1 VRNPHDVILTPVLSE
16 KSTTAMAQDKFTFL
30 VARDA
35 TRSEIRDAVEAVFKV
50 RVKSVNT
57 QNRKGKLRRMGAH
70 VGRKPDTKKAVV
82 TLEPGQ
88 RIPFFEGLTK

>member
-1 VRNPHDVILTPVLSE
+1 MRTAHDVILTPVLSE
-16 KSTTAMAQDKFTFL
+16 KSTAAMAQDKYTFV

-35 TRSEIRDAVEAVFKV
+35 TRSEIKAAVEAAFKV

-57 QNRKGKLRRMGAH
+57 QNRQGKRRRMGVH

-88 RIPFFEGLTK
+88 RIPFFEGLTR